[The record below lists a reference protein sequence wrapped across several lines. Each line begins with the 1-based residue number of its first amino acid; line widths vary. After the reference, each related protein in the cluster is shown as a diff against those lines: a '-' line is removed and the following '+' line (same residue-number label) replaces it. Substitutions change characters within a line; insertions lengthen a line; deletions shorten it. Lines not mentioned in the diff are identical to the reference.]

1 VSGILKVSGAKEIKE
16 LGEIKMGNMTIHL
29 QVTAALRAQEIS
41 KLFLDTL
48 VANKDQSSRD
58 DQRRIDILQA
68 AVADGTIKVLGE

>member
-1 VSGILKVSGAKEIKE
+1 
-16 LGEIKMGNMTIHL
+16 MGNMTIHL